1 MIPLAAGRKDG
12 LRARC
17 RLAMDEGLAAM
28 IDNEVGRFDVRAMT
42 RREWM
47 RQIDYTKNML
57 FASAAA
63 SLTIVGAGAF
73 FLSLWL

>member
-1 MIPLAAGRKDG
+1 
-12 LRARC
+12 
-17 RLAMDEGLAAM
+17 M
-28 IDNEVGRFDVRAMT
+28 IDNDAGRFDVRAMT
-42 RREWM
+42 RREWI